1 MAKLNTSPADMS
13 SNSKPPIGGF
23 GGRQGHGHGHGRARG
38 VIEKPKD
45 FKGTLRKLIKYLKPY
60 RFLIIL
66 VLLFAIISTIFSVL
80 IPKTLGDITN
90 KLLKA

>member
-38 VIEKPKD
+38 VNKKNQKI
-45 FKGTLRKLIKYLKPY
+45 LRELCANL
-60 RFLIIL
+60 
-66 VLLFAIISTIFSVL
+66 
-80 IPKTLGDITN
+80 
-90 KLLKA
+90 